1 MSYTM
6 MKRKEKH
13 GKAEKDRR
21 VAETLNMWLN
31 MYLCEFEAGLVYR
44 AIYRTART
52 TWTLCQKKKKQ
63 NKAKWEEEEENCKT
77 SYSQYNHTTGKK
89 KLPRDTV

>member
-1 MSYTM
+1 

-44 AIYRTART
+44 AVYRTART
-52 TWTLCQKKKKQ
+52 TWTLCQKNQ
-63 NKAKWEEEEENCKT
+63 NKAKRRRIVKQVTVNIITQQE
-77 SYSQYNHTTGKK
+77 K